1 MGLEKIKGIIYNK
14 CKLDK
19 GVRRE
24 GCMPFACAPSGARF

>member
-24 GCMPFACAPSGARF
+24 GCMPFAFLKECV